1 MKRLLCLL
9 LAVVFACSNM
19 LGMTV
24 FALASCEDIGETH
37 NMEAVSFEWNEFT
50 YASCVVNVRCI
61 VCDVT
66 EVHECTITRSE
77 TAGEILYT
85 ATLHLNGQT
94 FSTTHSEPL
103 PPPPDPGHS
112 YGSPVFTWN
121 DDNTASASV
130 VCSHCAEDAAERT
143 LTAACTVTQNTTPA
157 SCGSVGET
165 VYIAEAVL
173 DGVTYSDTRTV
184 AIPMLDHVFT
194 APEFIWDED
203 TCEVFYSCTVGGEQY
218 RDACTVA
225 KKTEYTSCTEPGTLT
240 LTASVTIGG
249 NTYADKTEH
258 VLEPRGHSEARLAGN
273 PATCTE
279 PGLTDGI
286 VCSVCGEILKA
297 QTEIAASGHNWG
309 AAVLEIGEDGTT
321 VSAYRGCENECGA
334 RMDGTVTVTYPD
346 DPGTDPTTAVTAS
359 AVFPDGFT
367 VETTLMLPNPEAGDE
382 PDTPTA
388 PETPDVP
395 DTPTAPETPDVPDT
409 PTAPETPD
417 VPDTPTAPETP
428 DVPDTPTAPEI
439 PAVPAEPTPSEPET
453 PTFDDVST
461 DSYYYDAV
469 IWADVNGITHG
480 TGDGMFS
487 PDGICTRAQV
497 VTMLW
502 RAAGAPKAEHAHPF
516 TDVPADAYYADAVVW
531 ASRMGITAGTS
542 DTTFSPELLC
552 TRAQIVTLLWRAAGC
567 PAVSAADAFADV
579 TADAY
584 YADAVAWAVAGGIT
598 HGTGDGVFS
607 PDMACTRAQIVTFMY
622 RAALPSVG

>member
-24 FALASCEDIGETH
+24 FASDDCEHVWVKDY
-37 NMEAVSFEWNEFT
+37 FEWSKS
-50 YASCVVNVRCI
+50 YSSCNAYFLCTVCEETDI
-61 VCDVT
+61 VDCSL
-66 EVHECTITRSE
+66 TRTE
-77 TAGEILYT
+77 TAYEIQYT
-85 ATLHLNGQT
+85 ASVNYNGQVYT
-94 FSTTHSEPL
+94 ETRTEKL
-103 PPPPDPGHS
+103 DPPPDPGHS

-165 VYIAEAVL
+165 VYTAEAVL

-249 NTYADKTEH
+249 YTYADKTEH
-258 VLEPRGHSEARLAGN
+258 VLEPRGHSEARLAGK

-279 PGLTDGI
+279 SGLTDGI

-297 QTEIAASGHNWG
+297 QTEIAASGHDWG
-309 AAVLEIGEDGTT
+309 AVVFEIGEDGTT

-382 PDTPTA
+382 PDTPTE

-395 DTPTAPETPDVPDT
+395 DTPTE
-409 PTAPETPD
+409 
-417 VPDTPTAPETP
+417 PETP

-469 IWADVNGITHG
+469 IWADVNGITQG

-567 PAVSAADAFADV
+567 PSVSAADAFADV